1 MLCLLGPN
9 KLLPVVWQLCLL
21 VVDQFVTLLSV
32 TSAPRST
39 LGSFPG
45 FSSQRDETEAI
56 TVTGQDTPPPPG
68 ISVTPGSCPSCK
80 VGDLYN
86 VYPTCGICAAICLF
100 PLGLAVPYLLRGQ
113 RCDVCGYVAG
123 R

>member
-1 MLCLLGPN
+1 MPFRTQQ
-9 KLLPVVWQLCLL
+9 VVASRMATGSARDRWNRNS
-21 VVDQFVTLLSV
+21 TIY
-32 TSAPRST
+32 SAPSSS

-45 FSSQRDETEAI
+45 FSSQA
-56 TVTGQDTPPPPG
+56 GAAAAAQDTPPPPG

-80 VGDLYN
+80 IGDLHN

-100 PLGLAVPYLLRGQ
+100 PLGLAILYMLRGQ
-113 RCDVCGYVAG
+113 QCDVCGYVAG

>member
-1 MLCLLGPN
+1 M
-9 KLLPVVWQLCLL
+9 PVRSQQ
-21 VVDQFVTLLSV
+21 VVASRMATVSARGRSV
-32 TSAPRST
+32 RDSAVSSAPRST

-80 VGDLYN
+80 VGDLHN